1 VTAAVEAVAPAVV
14 RIDVGGR
21 DSGSGFF
28 FAPDGLV
35 LTNAHVVGRGAD
47 VVVTLI
53 DGRAASAE
61 VLGADPDTDLAVLR
75 VTLPGSEA
83 VPWARFGDSTR
94 LRPGQ
99 LAIAIGNPLGFQ
111 HSVTSGVIS
120 ALGRSLHAGSGRLME
135 DIIQTDASLN
145 PGSSGGPLVAT
156 DRRVVGVNT
165 AVILPAQGLAFA
177 VASNTA
183 QFVVSA
189 LLAEGR
195 VRRSMIGV
203 TGQTVAIPIRLA
215 RAHHL
220 LVSSGVLVVGCK
232 GGGPAD
238 KAGVHQGDIVIALAG
253 ERITSV
259 GELVRVLDANRI
271 GKPASLAVL
280 RGAECRRFVVV
291 PREKGS

>member
-1 VTAAVEAVAPAVV
+1 
-14 RIDVGGR
+14 
-21 DSGSGFF
+21 
-28 FAPDGLV
+28 
-35 LTNAHVVGRGAD
+35 
-47 VVVTLI
+47 
-53 DGRAASAE
+53 
-61 VLGADPDTDLAVLR
+61 
-75 VTLPGSEA
+75 
-83 VPWARFGDSTR
+83 
-94 LRPGQ
+94 
-99 LAIAIGNPLGFQ
+99 
-111 HSVTSGVIS
+111 
-120 ALGRSLHAGSGRLME
+120 
-135 DIIQTDASLN
+135 
-145 PGSSGGPLVAT
+145 
-156 DRRVVGVNT
+156 
-165 AVILPAQGLAFA
+165 VILPAQGLAFA

-220 LVSSGVLVVGCK
+220 LVPSGVLVVGRE

-238 KAGVHQGDIVIALAG
+238 RAGVRQGDIVIALAG

-259 GELVRVLDANRI
+259 GELARVLDANRI

-280 RGAECRRFVVV
+280 RDAECRQFVVV